1 MNKNKNKNKN
11 MTLTMIKK
19 MQKHW
24 DDYIRTLSVKGTQY
38 PSDCYKNP
46 SQAKWKAF
54 NNIYTICKEIGGH
67 HLSIISY
74 SIHSFTT
81 GYITKDEF
89 ICDTKDNTFNVE
101 LTDYMKQQLKD
112 IGVII

>member
-1 MNKNKNKNKN
+1 
-11 MTLTMIKK
+11 MIKK

-24 DDYIRTLSVKGTQY
+24 DDYISTLSKKGTQY

-46 SQAKWKAF
+46 SQAKWIAF
-54 NNIYTICKEIGGH
+54 NNILADSKDVGGH

-81 GYITKDEF
+81 GYVTKDEF
-89 ICDTKDNTFNVE
+89 ICDTRDNTYNIE
-101 LTDYMKQQLKD
+101 LTDNMKQQLKD
-112 IGVII
+112 IGVMI